1 MKLIITESQYKL
13 LFESENN
20 FDDYFPVSDK
30 ELNTES
36 GISKLLT
43 RYEKLKNKFGF
54 NGIMLKGKLFNFNTT
69 LEYNSYEEIEKLQE
83 LVVYID
89 GNLTLGF
96 GSKFKNNFSSLIKI
110 FGDLDGLDVING
122 EFPKLNEVTGDVD
135 FSHSLV
141 YGLPKLEKVGGFFEI
156 KYSYIESLPELKSV
170 GSHFAMRESEVR
182 DLPKLEYVGGV
193 FSVKGS
199 PYAEGKTVE
208 DITDK
213 INIGSLNL

>member
-1 MKLIITESQYKL
+1 MKLIITEGQYRL
-13 LFESENN
+13 LIESEDN
-20 FDDYFPVSDK
+20 FDDYYPISVE
-30 ELNTES
+30 ELNTKG
-36 GISKLLT
+36 GIDKLLT
-43 RYEKLKNKFGF
+43 RYGSAKNKFGF
-54 NGIMLKGKLFNFNTT
+54 KGIMLKGELFNFNTT
-69 LEYNSYEEIEKLQE
+69 SEYNSLEEIEKLQE

-89 GNLTLGF
+89 GNLTLAY

-110 FGDLDGLDVING
+110 FGDLDGLDVINAK
-122 EFPKLNEVTGDVD
+122 FPELIEVTGDVD

-141 YGLPKLEKVGGFFEI
+141 EKLPKLEKVGGFMEI